1 LARINI
7 VTLDKNLESTKDELS
22 EANDEIFI
30 LKGDIKVLEDKLLKI
45 PILETVIE
53 NCYNESKTLK
63 E

>member
-7 VTLDKNLESTKDELS
+7 VTLDKNLESTKDSLS

-30 LKGDIKVLEDKLLKI
+30 LKGDIKVLEEKLLKI

-53 NCYNESKTLK
+53 SCYNESKALK